1 MKIERHFCILSFI
14 LLTSLHSFD
23 SMIFSA
29 LKLRSTAP
37 KFRRAVLSQH
47 FGSIESVANVLADG
61 SIPPSLKLPLVIVT
75 DNVPVYIFSSQAVE
89 PQSLE
94 QLKALARSK
103 IPVGFVSAMPDVH
116 LGKGATIGSVFA
128 SESYVSPNA
137 VGVDIGCGM
146 TAIPF
151 SGLHKDD
158 LTHEMKVKIQQE
170 IRIRIPTG
178 FNQHKTALP
187 GVDEAIDSITA
198 TVKPTSWFEKSVLK
212 LQKTRLQ
219 IGTLG
224 GGNHFIEV
232 VHDQNGRVWIML
244 HSGSRFAGKTTAE
257 HYNELA
263 AKTLKSQG
271 KQVLIS
277 DNLSIFHHI

>member
-1 MKIERHFCILSFI
+1 MKIESHFYLLSFI
-14 LLTSLHSFD
+14 LLTSLHPFD

-29 LKLRSTAP
+29 FKLRSMAP
-37 KFRRAVLSQH
+37 KFRRHVLSQH

-61 SIPPSLKLPLVIVT
+61 SVPPSLKLPLVIDT

-158 LTHEMKVKIQQE
+158 LTHAMKVKIQQE
-170 IRIRIPTG
+170 IRIRVPTG
-178 FNQHKTALP
+178 FNHHQTALP

-277 DNLSIFHHI
+277 DK